1 MIRGSVSPAA
11 VPSIDLTLQGPGGQ
25 ITVGI
30 CVDTGLDG
38 ELLLPTPIIQ
48 SLRLQHTG
56 TRAANLADGT
66 PLILNRYAVN
76 VHWDGQVRQTNVLE
90 TAGDPLLG
98 MTLMHGNRLTIDVV
112 PGGEVLLEELP

>member
-11 VPSIDLTLQGPGGQ
+11 IPSVDLTLQGPGGQ
-25 ITVGI
+25 LTVAI
-30 CVDTGLDG
+30 CVDTGFDG

-48 SLRLQHTG
+48 LLQLQPTG

-66 PLILNRYAVN
+66 PLILNRFAVN
-76 VHWDGQVRQTNVLE
+76 VHWDGQTRQANVLE
-90 TAGDPLLG
+90 TAGDALLG

-112 PGGEVLLEELP
+112 PGGDVLFEELP